1 MKTLNKILYMAC
13 AAAMVI
19 LPACSETDAEKDEG
33 KTPRVEYVRYSD
45 PSQAN
50 DHITGAFLGETVV
63 LCGSNLG
70 NVQQVWFNDQ
80 QAKLNSTLIT
90 SNNIVLTIPNT
101 ISDNVTN
108 KVKVVAGGGQTQEF
122 DFNVLVPAPLV
133 ESLDNEWA
141 APGTEVTLTGDYI
154 VTDDEYPLAIEFP
167 GGVKVDPK
175 TIEVKDRNSCTFTI
189 PEGAKEGQLKVTSR
203 YGDGYSNFH
212 YRDTRA
218 LLFDWDGTHGQA
230 LALASGWRDGSKIVT
245 NSFPGIPALDGNYI
259 CFNGTKGDYNDAG
272 EDNFSFNHWSSWSN
286 DAGQQTG
293 LDPSTLFDVAHFTDY
308 CLRFEVF
315 VPSSTPW
322 TVCALQMILTK
333 NELGGSNG
341 YIWDDDYPR
350 GMWVPWEKTGS
361 YDTGDKWVT
370 VSVPFSEFNK
380 TRYMGSSSQN
390 LSAAYFKGLTMI
402 VLNGPASE
410 LTNVPLAIAVDNIRI
425 CPLDEEKPTD
435 NK

>member
-1 MKTLNKILYMAC
+1 M
-13 AAAMVI
+13 
-19 LPACSETDAEKDEG
+19 
-33 KTPRVEYVRYSD
+33 
-45 PSQAN
+45 
-50 DHITGAFLGETVV
+50 
-63 LCGSNLG
+63 
-70 NVQQVWFNDQ
+70 
-80 QAKLNSTLIT
+80 
-90 SNNIVLTIPNT
+90 
-101 ISDNVTN
+101 
-108 KVKVVAGGGQTQEF
+108 
-122 DFNVLVPAPLV
+122 
-133 ESLDNEWA
+133 
-141 APGTEVTLTGDYI
+141 
-154 VTDDEYPLAIEFP
+154 
-167 GGVKVDPK
+167 
-175 TIEVKDRNSCTFTI
+175 
-189 PEGAKEGQLKVTSR
+189 TSR

-333 NELGGSNG
+333 NELGGSNS

-390 LSAAYFKGLTMI
+390 LSADYFKGLTMI

-425 CPLDEEKPTD
+425 CPLNEEKPTD